1 VAKGVAYYRGIRGS
15 AALATAPLDPAAVP
29 AEALAPGEMRR
40 VPFAGELLGAA
51 RVRAAYAAIPLEALD
66 RAGEALEAEEQAA
79 YLQLLRLSYGEGRNW
94 ARAAKKDLMGRL
106 RLSERRLLRVLDALV
121 QKGFARPLHR
131 DNRGTLWRVALPRE
145 AFGEPV
151 GDDVLL
157 GRAAPAPVD
166 AAPPDGHARSAARAR
181 PASETA
187 TAAATSTAT
196 SNSIP
201 TSTATRTPT
210 RTSTAKRTSTPPPT
224 PTSRRT
230 STATAGAFPFGR
242 SGPRERELARALCAA
257 RGLEGDE
264 PLAAALREVRE
275 LVEEGQSGARIA
287 AAIAAVARRRAGQ
300 SERRSG

>member
-1 VAKGVAYYRGIRGS
+1 MAKGVAYYRGIRGS
-15 AALATAPLDPAAVP
+15 ASLATARLDPAAVP

-79 YLQLLRLSYGEGRNW
+79 YLHLLRLSYGEGRNW
-94 ARAAKKDLMGRL
+94 ARAAKKELMGRL

-166 AAPPDGHARSAARAR
+166 AAPPDGHARRAARAR
-181 PASETA
+181 APSTTATA
-187 TAAATSTAT
+187 TAAATSTAPST
-196 SNSIP
+196 STATSTSIP
-201 TSTATRTPT
+201 TSTSPRA
-210 RTSTAKRTSTPPPT
+210 ST
-224 PTSRRT
+224 RT
-230 STATAGAFPFGR
+230 STATAGAASVGR
-242 SGPRERELARALCAA
+242 GGPRDLARALCAA

-275 LVEEGQSGARIA
+275 LFEEGQSSARIA
-287 AAIAAVARRRAGQ
+287 AAIAAVARRRPGQ
-300 SERRSG
+300 AERRP